1 MTGFIEVKD
10 LFFAYD
16 VKKPVLNG
24 LNFSIKRGEIIAL
37 LGPNGCGKSTLM
49 RLMLG
54 LMRPVKG
61 AVLFNGQ
68 NVSHINHKLF
78 AREVAYVPQVHRS
91 SFPYTVEDVV
101 LMGRIPHKGFFF
113 AYSRQ
118 DHELA
123 DNIMDRL
130 LIRHLAHQPYT
141 QISGGERQLTLI
153 ARAMAQGAHTFYMDE
168 PATGLDYGN
177 QMRLL
182 KQIMKLADEGYTFIK
197 STHAPEH
204 ALWIADRAVMMKD
217 GVIWADGKCSE
228 VINTENLMAL
238 YNTKINVDCVRD
250 SIYVCSPAG
259 VSRHQAEHVN
269 ATGANWYQTPA

>member
-1 MTGFIEVKD
+1 METLIAVKD
-10 LFFAYD
+10 LSFAYD
-16 VKKPVLNG
+16 NRKQVLDKINFTVKQ
-24 LNFSIKRGEIIAL
+24 GEIIAL

-54 LMRPVKG
+54 LMKPNNG
-61 AVLFNGQ
+61 QVLFNGR
-68 NVSHINHKLF
+68 NVAHINHKLF

-91 SFPYTVEDVV
+91 SFPYTVTDVV

-118 DHELA
+118 DYAIAEE
-123 DNIMDRL
+123 IMERL
-130 LIRHLAHQPYT
+130 LIKHLAHQPYT

-153 ARAMAQGAHTFYMDE
+153 GRAMAQGAHTFYMDE

-182 KQIMKLADEGYTFIK
+182 KHIMRLSSEGYTFIK

-204 ALWIADRAVMMKD
+204 ALWIADRAILLKD
-217 GVIWADGKCSE
+217 GHLMADGKCCN
-228 VINTENLMAL
+228 VINSDNLMSL
-238 YNTKINVDCVRD
+238 YQTKINVDCVHED
-250 SIYVCSPAG
+250 IYVCTPAG
-259 VSRHQAEHVN
+259 VARHRQQKH
-269 ATGANWYQTPA
+269 AT